1 MREGGTTMGGS
12 NNFKVE
18 KWSIEIF
25 IFKGKRLALRVA
37 DIFKI
42 QELILTIK
50 LKTIIVIL
58 KS

>member
-1 MREGGTTMGGS
+1 MGEGGTTTCGS

-25 IFKGKRLALRVA
+25 FFKGKILALRVA